1 MMQAAGCID
10 LDGDGTVGGTMA
22 GQICSFYYLQHATMD
37 LLMNHMTADM
47 DFKRLLLILASAP
60 EYDELPV
67 RPALHAHAMCDCNC
81 AYECDKSRASA

>member
-1 MMQAAGCID
+1 MQAAGCIE
-10 LDGDGTVGGTMA
+10 LESDGTLHGTMA
-22 GQICSFYYLQHATMD
+22 GRICSFYYLQHATMD

-67 RPALHAHAMCDCNC
+67 RRSPSDLHCYVGSDPSDLLLAL
-81 AYECDKSRASA
+81 